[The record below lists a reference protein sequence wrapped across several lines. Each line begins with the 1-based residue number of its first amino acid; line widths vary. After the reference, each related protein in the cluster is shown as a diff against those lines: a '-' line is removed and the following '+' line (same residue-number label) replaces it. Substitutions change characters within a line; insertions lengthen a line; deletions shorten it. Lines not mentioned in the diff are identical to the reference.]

1 MAAGLPI
8 ITTPNSGTIVEHG
21 ENGFVA
27 TPNDME
33 TFIQYITLLKE
44 DPTSR
49 IQMGM
54 NSQKRVSD
62 LTIDE
67 YGKKLV
73 HSFRKGNLFKMT
85 AHQDNRSYD
94 R

>member
-1 MAAGLPI
+1 
-8 ITTPNSGTIVEHG
+8 
-21 ENGFVA
+21 
-27 TPNDME
+27 
-33 TFIQYITLLKE
+33 
-44 DPTSR
+44 
-49 IQMGM
+49 MGM